1 MTREQAIKK
10 FEQMSLT
17 DCIDLWNEK
26 ACDHYCRFMAIHKMS
41 EEEWWNALSKHIGA
55 WDLIHVVIGSGED
68 FNDSDEYF
76 FFDEGN
82 WKMRSFST
90 KQEMIEVIGEDFF
103 IDELVNQK
111 MIVNEHGRDWEVLGV
126 APSINKD
133 TWVVGDF
140 QGLGTM
146 YMNNVE
152 GYVILWEDSGRIL
165 KSDI

>member
-17 DCIDLWNEK
+17 DCIKLWNEK
-26 ACDHYCRFMAIHKMS
+26 ACDHYCRFVAIHKMS

-82 WKMRSFST
+82 WQMRSFST

-103 IDELVNQK
+103 LGELVEQK
-111 MIVNEHGRDWEVLGV
+111 MVVNEHGRLWEVLDGTLL
-126 APSINKD
+126 KD
-133 TWVVGDF
+133 TWLVGDF
-140 QGLGTM
+140 DGIGTM

-152 GYVILWEDSGRIL
+152 GYIILWERSGRVL

>member
-17 DCIDLWNEK
+17 DCINLWNEK

-55 WDLIHVVIGSGED
+55 RDLIHVVIGSGED
-68 FNDSDEYF
+68 FNDSDMYF
-76 FFDEGN
+76 YFDEGN

-103 IDELVNQK
+103 IDELVERK
-111 MIVNEHGRDWEVLGV
+111 LLVNEHGRTWEVLDEYDCV
-126 APSINKD
+126 SD
-133 TWVVGDF
+133 DWFVGDF
-140 QGLGTM
+140 DGVGTM
-146 YMNNVE
+146 YMNNDE
-152 GYVILWEDSGRIL
+152 GYVILFERGGRIL